1 MAKRKRTQPTGLVLD
16 AAPPGCALGL
26 TPDRASG
33 HSGGSGHRLSRP
45 VAWSALITAAVLAVS
60 VPIATA
66 PAFAAPADSA
76 GSTSQIP
83 DVGARPVPAGA
94 LQLPGVAV
102 GATTP
107 VTGLSPLAAQITAG
121 ENEVSGLGE
130 QLKAKGIQRQN
141 ARTNLAIS
149 DRGWR
154 EATDRL
160 QTARKK
166 ADSAAE
172 SAFKSAAAL
181 PPGITSDLYGLQAL
195 TPAGGNGLG
204 SNQASARD
212 VLRAQKDEQTA
223 YQAYTQQI
231 KAEASLASE
240 YLSLQNTFQQRQ
252 QALTE
257 LKARNSTQL
266 AAVERE
272 REAHE
277 QALGASFVGNDTV
290 AGTKAN
296 PKALAAVNV
305 ALAQLGK
312 WYEWGAEGP
321 NTFDCSGLM
330 WYSYLHGAGY
340 NLPRVA
346 KDQFDG
352 TRTSQVSETALLPG
366 DLLFFST
373 NPNDWTAIHHVGMY
387 IGNGKMVQAPTTGEK
402 VKISTVWWSEFF
414 GATRVFPAVAAPGG
428 GTPTPTPSPTPTKKP
443 SPTPTPT
450 KTKSPT
456 PTPTKPTLP
465 PTTAPPTTAPPT
477 TAPPTTAPPT
487 TAPPTD
493 APASSTPSAGTSQS
507 TPSTASSSASLP
519 ASSSSSAAS
528 ATASASS

>member
-1 MAKRKRTQPTGLVLD
+1 
-16 AAPPGCALGL
+16 
-26 TPDRASG
+26 
-33 HSGGSGHRLSRP
+33 
-45 VAWSALITAAVLAVS
+45 VLAVS

-76 GSTSQIP
+76 GSNSQIP

-352 TRTSQVSETALLPG
+352 TRTNQVSETALLPG

-428 GTPTPTPSPTPTKKP
+428 GGTPGGGTTPTPTPTPTPSPTPTKKP
-443 SPTPTPT
+443 TPTPT
-450 KTKSPT
+450 KVRPPSPRPTRPTPSPT
-456 PTPTKPTLP
+456 TSSSSP
-465 PTTAPPTTAPPT
+465 PPSNSPSSPSPST
-477 TAPPTTAPPT
+477 
-487 TAPPTD
+487 
-493 APASSTPSAGTSQS
+493 SSTSPA
-507 TPSTASSSASLP
+507 ASSSASLP